1 MKKNL
6 VVLLALMMLS
16 LCVIP
21 AFAADVQVVVDGQ
34 TVEFA
39 DQKPYIDSNDRTLVP
54 MRAPM
59 EAIGATVSWDAENQQ
74 ASFEKD
80 AIIVVFTIGSS
91 TYTINGAEAEM
102 DTAAVI
108 TGDRTC
114 IPIRY
119 AAEALGASVSWNS
132 ETSTVEIT
140 SAAVTPADDAVIDE
154 TADDGSAQTPAE
166 DTVTDENADDSSD
179 TPADEGSGEVAEGD
193 AVSE

>member
-1 MKKNL
+1 MKKKL
-6 VVLLALMMLS
+6 VLLLALIMLS

-34 TVEFA
+34 AVEFV

-80 AIIVVFTIGSS
+80 AIIIVFTIGSS
-91 TYTINGAEAEM
+91 TYTINGVEAEM

-119 AAEALGASVSWNS
+119 AAEALEASVSWNS

-140 SAAVTPADDAVIDE
+140 SAAVSDDAAVTPADD
-154 TADDGSAQTPAE
+154 TAI
-166 DTVTDENADDSSD
+166 DENADENSSD
-179 TPADEGSGEVAEGD
+179 IPADEGSGEVTEGD